1 MNATLTRRVRVTISG
16 RVQGV
21 FFRAATCDKAVSLG
35 LAGWV
40 RNLADGRVEVLA
52 EGAAPRVAALL
63 DWCQSGPPRARVDE
77 CWVSEESPRGDFD
90 EFRVLR
96 DD

>member
-1 MNATLTRRVRVTISG
+1 MNRRVRITISG

-21 FFRAATCDKAVSLG
+21 FFRASTRDKAVSLG
-35 LAGWV
+35 LTGWV
-40 RNLADGRVEVLA
+40 RNLHDGRVEVLA
-52 EGAAPRVAALL
+52 EGAAARIAALL
-63 DWCQSGPPRARVDE
+63 GWCQYGPPQARVEE
-77 CWVSEESPRGDFD
+77 CRVSEESPRGDFD